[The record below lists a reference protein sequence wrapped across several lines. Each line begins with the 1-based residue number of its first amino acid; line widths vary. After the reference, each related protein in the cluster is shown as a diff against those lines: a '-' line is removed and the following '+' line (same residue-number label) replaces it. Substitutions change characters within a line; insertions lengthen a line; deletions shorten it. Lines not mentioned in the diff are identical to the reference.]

1 MGRRAS
7 RCLLAFHRLY
17 FLVCLVLFLSGRL
30 KKRLS
35 YFPREQSLSHFKK
48 LSLREKKKISFER
61 ACNGSLTT
69 RCACQ
74 FYSTEIL
81 QKLRAKVGVHRH
93 CLKRDRYFLGTAL
106 SPTRPPPPSIDAV
119 WGEAVCQ
126 AAFSTPGGARPFIPF
141 HICKEIFIP
150 LRASKAQGWES

>member
-7 RCLLAFHRLY
+7 RRLLAFHRLY

-48 LSLREKKKISFER
+48 LSLREKKISFER

-106 SPTRPPPPSIDAV
+106 SSTRPPPPALMRSGEKLSAKLLFLLQAV
-119 WGEAVCQ
+119 PGHSSR
-126 AAFSTPGGARPFIPF
+126 STFAKRSSF
-141 HICKEIFIP
+141 
-150 LRASKAQGWES
+150 L